1 MPHLFSGNSST
12 LAPDHQ
18 PPRLTLAPP
27 HTQDVTMDNGTIH
40 HESTPENN
48 HRALA
53 SLGIQCGLSLAKV
66 TAELAPV
73 PYIGPLVGCL
83 TAVFQAVE
91 KSRVNKEQW
100 KLLQGRCVMVL
111 RIVGVQVTNNGQH
124 HYPRI
129 NKSAC
134 MLEEMINKI
143 QDRAHH
149 YNQKSGFTTVLL
161 SKMISDEIKEL
172 FGELDTCL
180 QMFSYAADV
189 AQAQWVDKFW
199 LVQQQ
204 EARDIQKLK
213 GELVKFNINLKE
225 MSHKGDQI
233 LQNTN
238 EIIGALQQLLNDKT
252 LVLEAQSKTTV
263 NDYVDTQQI
272 VRIILSVTSLQL
284 PSKPLLGRQSKLD
297 AKFLIKMGITYMVL
311 PLMKNFNAVSYLR
324 KYRENV
330 GTRNS
335 ILRIITDAAPGLQ
348 YIHSRCPAD
357 VHSDMKGNNMLI
369 TNSGGAVLGPG
380 ERQELQPALSH
391 HAGKSE
397 S

>member
-1 MPHLFSGNSST
+1 
-12 LAPDHQ
+12 
-18 PPRLTLAPP
+18 
-27 HTQDVTMDNGTIH
+27 
-40 HESTPENN
+40 
-48 HRALA
+48 
-53 SLGIQCGLSLAKV
+53 
-66 TAELAPV
+66 
-73 PYIGPLVGCL
+73 
-83 TAVFQAVE
+83 
-91 KSRVNKEQW
+91 
-100 KLLQGRCVMVL
+100 
-111 RIVGVQVTNNGQH
+111 
-124 HYPRI
+124 
-129 NKSAC
+129 
-134 MLEEMINKI
+134 
-143 QDRAHH
+143 
-149 YNQKSGFTTVLL
+149 
-161 SKMISDEIKEL
+161 MISDEIKEL

-252 LVLEAQSKTTV
+252 LAFEGAEHFHL
-263 NDYVDTQQI
+263 
-272 VRIILSVTSLQL
+272 
-284 PSKPLLGRQSKLD
+284 
-297 AKFLIKMGITYMVL
+297 YMVL

-369 TNSGGAVLGPG
+369 TNSGGAVLGG
-380 ERQELQPALSH
+380 FGLTKAL
-391 HAGKSE
+391 E
-397 S
+397 SAKNCNLP